1 MKAKFPEYD
10 QTCVSETA
18 AVAVAAI
25 ASNSEEGSGFKW
37 IPDEKSTFRSPSMSS
52 TLGTRCLALE
62 PMACNFR
69 IDRSIISNG
78 FGREKFG
85 AGSETFWRRIID
97 DPSVFMPE
105 LWQLFLQSNLTAL
118 GEKCC
123 PVCVGMTWR
132 RLRAAGTMRQWQPL
146 LE

>member
-1 MKAKFPEYD
+1 MWRPEEEFD
-10 QTCVSETA
+10 PQVSLEVINSRNALSGA
-18 AVAVAAI
+18 A
-25 ASNSEEGSGFKW
+25 SDGLCF
-37 IPDEKSTFRSPSMSS
+37 SP
-52 TLGTRCLALE
+52 LQ
-62 PMACNFR
+62 
-69 IDRSIISNG
+69 SIIRTD

-85 AGSETFWRRIID
+85 AGIEAFWRRIID